1 MNMIDYND
9 WLSAL
14 DSEELLFIKK
24 FILASGSLKEVAK
37 QYDVSYPT
45 IRLKLDRVIQ
55 KILIADKGVDDPYI
69 ALIRNMAI
77 DEKIDIN
84 TAKEL
89 IEKYKATKGE

>member
-1 MNMIDYND
+1 MIDYND
-9 WLSAL
+9 WLAAL
-14 DSEELLFIKK
+14 ESEELLFIKK